1 MTKFGKNNQ
10 IRILNL
16 VYENNHFELRNTF
29 CEGTSS
35 QTTESHEDVHLDF
48 VDQTNNTNIFKE
60 KNKKLKIGGYEMNS
74 SSSSVPP
81 ARQCPVQLDLLPGL
95 RPASVTPAAAPS
107 STNNTFSWQPA
118 SLRNGSR
125 TNSGSGGIDMNQLP
139 STTECDEEAVVSSS
153 PSSCI
158 GMKREREKNMLQQ
171 HDQLFEQLLDRERAC
186 DLSSRGCSDDEDG
199 GGGGTTRKKLR
210 LSKEQSALLEESF
223 KDHSTLNP
231 KQKSALAKQL
241 NLRPRQ
247 VEVWFQNRRA
257 RTKLKQTEVD
267 REVLQRCCETLTEE
281 NRRLLKELQELRA
294 IKVAAPCV
302 IAHDYYMPLPAATLT
317 MCPSCE
323 RVATSLPLHPSSPP
337 PTTTTTQNPSSTP
350 TPSPSYAAFYFQRRQ
365 FYQLCRVPS
374 ASHSTPLST
383 LPLS

>member
-1 MTKFGKNNQ
+1 MMVQ
-10 IRILNL
+10 QR
-16 VYENNHFELRNTF
+16 
-29 CEGTSS
+29 
-35 QTTESHEDVHLDF
+35 
-48 VDQTNNTNIFKE
+48 
-60 KNKKLKIGGYEMNS
+60 GGYEMNS
-74 SSSSVPP
+74 SSSSAPP

-323 RVATSLPLHPSSPP
+323 RVATSLPLYPSSPP

-350 TPSPSYAAFYFQRRQ
+350 TPSPSY
-365 FYQLCRVPS
+365 S
-374 ASHSTPLST
+374 
-383 LPLS
+383 

>member
-1 MTKFGKNNQ
+1 MIKFGNNNQ
-10 IRILNL
+10 IGNLNL
-16 VYENNHFELRNTF
+16 VYKNNHFEPSNTV

-35 QTTESHEDVHLDF
+35 QNIESHEDVHLDC
-48 VDQTNNTNIFKE
+48 VDQTNNSNIFKE
-60 KNKKLKIGGYEMNS
+60 KTRNSKCVMMVQQRGGYEMNS
-74 SSSSVPP
+74 SSSSAPP

-107 STNNTFSWQPA
+107 STNNAFSWQPA

-199 GGGGTTRKKLR
+199 GGGGITRKKLR

-323 RVATSLPLHPSSPP
+323 RVATVDNRSVTFSKPGYSHFSQSP
-337 PTTTTTQNPSSTP
+337 
-350 TPSPSYAAFYFQRRQ
+350 AA
-365 FYQLCRVPS
+365 C
-374 ASHSTPLST
+374 
-383 LPLS
+383 

>member
-1 MTKFGKNNQ
+1 MLLAEGKE
-10 IRILNL
+10 R
-16 VYENNHFELRNTF
+16 
-29 CEGTSS
+29 
-35 QTTESHEDVHLDF
+35 
-48 VDQTNNTNIFKE
+48 FKE
-60 KNKKLKIGGYEMNS
+60 DLRTMRVMSAAEDSVVGTARSLGLNVMDLGVMMVQQRGGYEMNS
-74 SSSSVPP
+74 SSSSAPP

-118 SLRNGSR
+118 PLRNGSR
-125 TNSGSGGIDMNQLP
+125 TNSGSGYDDGEVETFSSGGGGGHTGVSSPARGGGIDMNQLP
-139 STTECDEEAVVSSS
+139 STTECDEEAVMSSS

-323 RVATSLPLHPSSPP
+323 RVATVDNRSVTFSKPGYSHFSQSP
-337 PTTTTTQNPSSTP
+337 
-350 TPSPSYAAFYFQRRQ
+350 AA
-365 FYQLCRVPS
+365 C
-374 ASHSTPLST
+374 
-383 LPLS
+383 